1 MLKYSVSS
9 IQTMNVFGGSQ
20 ASETKKNI
28 SNLEQSIKSY
38 TNKIDK
44 IEHLIELNNKSMLV
58 LEEQTENIQITCVD
72 IVQRMSNTAASLENI
87 RENNEGI
94 KKIFPNIQSRL
105 NTIETY
111 IKDKP

>member
-9 IQTMNVFGGSQ
+9 IITMNVFGSSQ
-20 ASETKKNI
+20 ASETKKII

-44 IEHLIELNNKSMLV
+44 IDKIEQYNKSMLV
-58 LEEQTENIQITCVD
+58 LEEQTENIQLTCLD
-72 IVQRMSNTAASLENI
+72 IVQRMSNTAAPLENI
-87 RENNEGI
+87 EGI
-94 KKIFPNIQSRL
+94 KKIFPSIQSQL